1 VLSPHSRLRN
11 LAPYLLLTGSGIF
24 AYAQTPAAPAPATPP
39 AAQNTAE
46 MTTRD
51 ATPTFSTGVNLVLV
65 PVVVRDKNGHAI
77 GNLHKED
84 FQLFDKGKLQFIS
97 KFSIETPQAPL
108 MVPDNS
114 VQTDAEGKVKEPQP
128 ADAPKTA
135 AIATR
140 FVAWLFDDMHI
151 SAADLL
157 QARLAATKELGESLE
172 PGTRAGIYTT
182 SGRNTVEF
190 TDDHDALVKGMN
202 GILPSPTFAATNS
215 PDCPDISYYQADLMM
230 NKHDSQAIQAAG
242 AEWLVCNPPPP
253 EATTAAALAAYSAQA
268 LPIVMQYAQRAY
280 DIGDRDTRVTLDTLE
295 ALVKRMSRLPGS
307 RTVVLA
313 SPGFYLSID
322 HRQLETDL
330 MDKAIHA
337 NVTISTLD
345 ARGVYVIIPGG
356 DASTPNGPGTGNDL
370 IAQLANDVASA
381 NQDVLRE
388 LADATGGS
396 FFHNSNDLK
405 EGFKQIAMQPEFI
418 YVLGFTP
425 QNMKL
430 DGSMHALK
438 VSLTKDA
445 MKNTPGLQ
453 MQARRDYFAPRHA
466 ADPVQQA
473 KEEVEDAF
481 FSRDQ
486 INDLPISLNTQFFK
500 IAEFK
505 ARLTILARVDVKH
518 LRFRKADGRNNNTL
532 TILGGVFDH
541 NGNYVT
547 GNQKIV
553 DMKFKDQTLDSLP
566 ETGVTIKSNLEIP
579 SGSYVVRLVVRDSE
593 GQLMSAQNSVVEI
606 P

>member
-1 VLSPHSRLRN
+1 
-11 LAPYLLLTGSGIF
+11 
-24 AYAQTPAAPAPATPP
+24 
-39 AAQNTAE
+39 

-65 PVVVRDKNGHAI
+65 PVVVRDKNGHAV

-108 MVPDNS
+108 VVPDTS
-114 VQTDAEGKVKEPQP
+114 IQTDADGNVREPQP
-128 ADAPKTA
+128 AGAPKTA
-135 AIATR
+135 AIPTR

-151 SAADLL
+151 SVSDLL

-202 GILPSPTFAATNS
+202 GILPSPTYAGTAA
-215 PDCPDISYYQADLMM
+215 PDCPDISYYQADLMI
-230 NKHDSQAIQAAG
+230 NQHDSQATSAAQ
-242 AEWLVCNPPPP
+242 AEWGVCNPPPP
-253 EATTAAALAAYSAQA
+253 EATTPAQLAAYAAQSG
-268 LPIVMQYAQRAY
+268 PIVMQYAQRAY

-295 ALVKRMSRLPGS
+295 VLVKRMSRLPGS
-307 RTVVLA
+307 RTIVLA
-313 SPGFYLSID
+313 SPGFYLTID

-356 DASTPNGPGTGNDL
+356 DASTPNGPGTGNNQ
-370 IAQLANDVASA
+370 IAQMANDVALA
-381 NQDVLRE
+381 NQDVLQE
-388 LADATGGS
+388 LASATGGS

-418 YVLGFTP
+418 YVLGFSP

-430 DGSMHALK
+430 DGSMHSLK

-445 MKNTPGLQ
+445 MKNASGLLV
-453 MQARRDYFAPRHA
+453 QARRDYFAPRHA
-466 ADPVQQA
+466 VDPVQQA

-500 IAEFK
+500 TGEFK

-547 GNQKIV
+547 GIQKIV
-553 DMKFKDQTLDSLP
+553 DMKFKDQTLDALP
-566 ETGVTIKSNLEIP
+566 ETGVTIKSNLEIA

-593 GQLMSAQNSVVEI
+593 GQLMSAQNSVMEI

>member
-1 VLSPHSRLRN
+1 
-11 LAPYLLLTGSGIF
+11 
-24 AYAQTPAAPAPATPP
+24 
-39 AAQNTAE
+39 

-65 PVVVRDKNGHAI
+65 PVVVRDKNGHAV

-84 FQLFDKGKLQFIS
+84 FQLLDKGKVQFIS

-108 MVPDNS
+108 MVPDSS
-114 VQTDAEGKVKEPQP
+114 VQTDAEGHVKEPQP
-128 ADAPKTA
+128 AGAPKTA

-151 SAADLL
+151 SAGDLL
-157 QARLAATKELGESLE
+157 QARMAATKELGESLE
-172 PGTRAGIYTT
+172 PGTRAGVFTT
-182 SGRNTVEF
+182 SGRNTVDF

-202 GILPSPTFAATNS
+202 GILPSPTYNGGIG
-215 PDCPDISYYQADLMM
+215 DCPDISYYQADLMI
-230 NKHDSQAIQAAG
+230 NKHDPQAIQAAQ
-242 AEWLVCNPPPP
+242 AEWLVCNPPPQQTP
-253 EATTAAALAAYSAQA
+253 AAVQAWAAQSQA
-268 LPIVMQYAQRAY
+268 IVMQDAQRSY
-280 DIGDRDTRVTLDTLE
+280 DVGDRDTRVTLDTLE
-295 ALVKRMSRLPGS
+295 VLVKRMARLPGS

-345 ARGVYVIIPGG
+345 ARGVYVVIPGG
-356 DASTPNGPGTGNDL
+356 DASTPPGPGAGNNQ
-370 IAQLANDVASA
+370 IAQMANDEASA

-425 QNMKL
+425 LNMKL
-430 DGSMHALK
+430 DGGMHTLK

-445 MKNTPGLQ
+445 MKNAPGLQ
-453 MQARRDYFAPRHA
+453 LQARRDYFAPRHA
-466 ADPVQQA
+466 IDPVQQA
-473 KEEVEDAF
+473 KEEVEEAF

-486 INDLPISLNTQFFK
+486 IDDLPISLNTQFFK
-500 IAEFK
+500 TAEYK

-518 LRFRKADGRNNNTL
+518 LRFRKADGRNNDTL

-547 GNQKIV
+547 GTQKIV
-553 DMKFKDQTLDSLP
+553 DMKLKDQTLDTMP
-566 ETGVTIKSNLEIP
+566 ETGVTIKSNLDIS